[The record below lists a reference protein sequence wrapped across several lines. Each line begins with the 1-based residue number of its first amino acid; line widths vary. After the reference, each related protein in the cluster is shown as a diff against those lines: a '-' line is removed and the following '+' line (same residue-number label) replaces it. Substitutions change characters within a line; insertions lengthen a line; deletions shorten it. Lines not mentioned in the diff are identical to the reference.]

1 MSDGAGV
8 ERSAAGRATTVRL
21 LSICGSL
28 QARSANRAAL
38 AVIESSATTIG
49 ATVARF
55 TDLEA
60 IPAFNVDR
68 AEPAPP
74 AVAALRTQL
83 AAADAVAIAAPEY
96 AGGVA
101 GAVKN
106 ATDWIVGSGE
116 LYAKPVAVVSCGT
129 SGGEHARRQL
139 VQSLTWQGAHVVA
152 DLGIAAPRTKSDDDG
167 RFVDPATLTALEQ
180 LTAMLV
186 AAPGLPVDERRALV
200 ARVIVAYGIDEGHLA
215 PFT

>member
-1 MSDGAGV
+1 M
-8 ERSAAGRATTVRL
+8 TVRL
-21 LSICGSL
+21 LAVCGSL

-38 AVIESSATTIG
+38 AVVEASATRL
-49 ATVARF
+49 AAAVEAF
-55 TDLEA
+55 EELEL
-60 IPAFNVDR
+60 IPPFNPDR
-68 AEPAPP
+68 AEPVPP
-74 AVAALRTQL
+74 AVEQLRAQL
-83 AAADAVAIAAPEY
+83 AAADAVVIAAPEY

-116 LYAKPVAVVSCGT
+116 LYAKPVAVLSCGT

-167 RFVDPATLTALEQ
+167 HFTDPVTLGLLEQ
-180 LTAMLV
+180 VAATAV
-186 AAPGLPVDERRALV
+186 AAPALPAAERRALV
-200 ARVIVAYGIDEGHLA
+200 VAVVTAYGIDEGHLA

>member
-1 MSDGAGV
+1 M
-8 ERSAAGRATTVRL
+8 TVRL
-21 LSICGSL
+21 LAVCGSL

-38 AVIESSATTIG
+38 VVIESSATRRG
-49 ATVARF
+49 ATVETF
-55 TDLEA
+55 EELEL
-60 IPAFNVDR
+60 IPAFNADR

-74 AVAALRTQL
+74 AVERLRTQI
-83 AAADAVAIAAPEY
+83 ASADVVVIAAPEY

-116 LYAKPVAVVSCGT
+116 LYAKLVAIVSCGT
-129 SGGEHARRQL
+129 SGGEHARQQL

-167 RFVDPATLTALEQ
+167 RFADPATLGALEQ
-180 LTAMLV
+180 VASTAVV
-186 AAPGLPVDERRALV
+186 APALPADERRALV
-200 ARVIVAYGIDEGHLA
+200 VGVVTAYGIDEGHLA

>member
-1 MSDGAGV
+1 MSDESGV
-8 ERSAAGRATTVRL
+8 ERTAAGPVVTLRL
-21 LSICGSL
+21 LTICGSL

-38 AVIESSATTIG
+38 VVIESASARIG
-49 ATVARF
+49 ATVEAF
-55 TDLEA
+55 ADLEG
-60 IPAFNVDR
+60 IPAFNADR

-83 AAADAVAIAAPEY
+83 AAADAVVIAAPEY

-106 ATDWIVGSGE
+106 ATDWIVGTGE

-129 SGGEHARRQL
+129 SGGEHACRQL

-167 RFVDPATLTALEQ
+167 RFTDPATLAALEQ
-180 LTAMLV
+180 VAAVVV
-186 AAPGLPVDERRALV
+186 AAPGLPADERRALV
-200 ARVIVAYGIDEGHLA
+200 AGVIVTYGIDEGHLA

>member
-1 MSDGAGV
+1 MTDTSVAERTAGV
-8 ERSAAGRATTVRL
+8 VRIL
-21 LSICGSL
+21 VICGSL

-38 AVIESSATTIG
+38 AVIESSATKGG
-49 ATVARF
+49 ATVERF
-55 TDLEA
+55 DELERV
-60 IPAFNVDR
+60 PAFNPDR

-74 AVAALRTQL
+74 AVERLRAQL
-83 AAADAVAIAAPEY
+83 ASADAVVIAAPEY

-167 RFVDPATLTALEQ
+167 RFTDPATLAALEHVAA
-180 LTAMLV
+180 TTV
-186 AAPGLPVDERRALV
+186 AAPGLPPDERRVLV
-200 ARVIVAYGIDEGHLA
+200 VLVVTTYGIDEAHLA

>member
-1 MSDGAGV
+1 MTERAGADRG
-8 ERSAAGRATTVRL
+8 TTVRL
-21 LSICGSL
+21 LTICGSL

-38 AVIESSATTIG
+38 DVIESSATAHG
-49 ATVARF
+49 ATVEAF
-55 TDLEA
+55 ADLEQ
-60 IPAFNVDR
+60 IPAFNADR

-74 AVAALRTQL
+74 ALERLRSQL
-83 AAADAVAIAAPEY
+83 ASADAVVIAAPEY

-139 VQSLTWQGAHVVA
+139 VRSLTWQGAHVVA

-167 RFVDPATLTALEQ
+167 RFTDPATLGALEEVAA
-180 LTAMLV
+180 TAV
-186 AAPGLPVDERRALV
+186 AAPGLPADERRARVV
-200 ARVIVAYGIDEGHLA
+200 AVLAPYAIDEGHLA
-215 PFT
+215 PFS

>member
-1 MSDGAGV
+1 MTDTSVAEHTAGA
-8 ERSAAGRATTVRL
+8 VRL
-21 LSICGSL
+21 LAICGSL

-38 AVIESSATTIG
+38 AVIRSSATRLG
-49 ATVARF
+49 ATVDTF
-55 TDLEA
+55 EELEL
-60 IPAFNVDR
+60 IPAFNADR

-74 AVAALRTQL
+74 AVAELRARL
-83 AAADAVAIAAPEY
+83 ADADAVAIAAPEY

-167 RFVDPATLTALEQ
+167 RFTDPATLVALEQ
-180 LTAMLV
+180 VAATAV
-186 AAPGLPVDERRALV
+186 AAPALPADERRALV
-200 ARVIVAYGIDEGHLA
+200 VAVVSAYGIDEGHLA
-215 PFT
+215 PFN